1 MLEAQ
6 PESPIVIPERWKA
19 LSPGPVAKAVGM
31 QRSLSRNGLVMVEGS
46 AAISGSASMEGA
58 MLSSQTLVGLETI
71 LSWAI
76 ARESR
81 LSSQAK
87 AGLGPGTGPD
97 QPHKLV
103 GHANAS
109 QDPRQIP
116 FEPELLKAI
125 RRHRLEITMAP
136 HLETL
141 SWPEPVVGS
150 LRRIA
155 RQQRLGA
162 LPLLATGIECCR
174 QLQAAG
180 IRCLLFKGPALAL
193 QTTGDSSARGTGD
206 IDLLVDPAALPEAV
220 AILEGIGFRRQPG
233 EFPQDLSSLWGR
245 YGRWAGYEL
254 SMRRGRLWLD
264 LHWALSNLRSPLPQ
278 FEAIWAERQI
288 LGVNGNV
295 LVTLS
300 QRHAFLHACVHA
312 CKDEWMTLRHV
323 VDIGRLAKQVPATDR
338 PGLRRSKAV
347 QLSCAVAYH
356 CLASSALL
364 DYTNPQTNACR
375 QALKTAQWNQL
386 RQPRARSTLP
396 WQPQHWLAAFGHRLL
411 LAQSIQDW
419 LRTIAYLIV
428 LPAEINDPIT
438 GKDRNVVE
446 VVGARCVKGAARW
459 LQWRQAGTAGAA
471 RTDSTRAG

>member
-1 MLEAQ
+1 MDEGPDLGI
-6 PESPIVIPERWKA
+6 ES
-19 LSPGPVAKAVGM
+19 SP
-31 QRSLSRNGLVMVEGS
+31 
-46 AAISGSASMEGA
+46 MEGA
-58 MLSSQTLVGLETI
+58 LLSAQTLDRLRTI

-87 AGLGPGTGPD
+87 AGFGSGIGPD
-97 QPHKLV
+97 APPKPAGQAQ
-103 GHANAS
+103 ANRIPS
-109 QDPRQIP
+109 QIP
-116 FEPELLKAI
+116 IEPELLKAI

-141 SWPEPVVGS
+141 GWPEPIV
-150 LRRIA
+150 RRLHRMA

-193 QTTGDSSARGTGD
+193 QSTGDSSARGTGD
-206 IDLLVDPAALPEAV
+206 IDLLVDPAALPKAV
-220 AILEGIGFRRQPG
+220 AILEGIGFRRLPG

-254 SMRRGRLWLD
+254 SMRRGGLWLD

-288 LGVNGNV
+288 LGVNSNV

-312 CKDEWMTLRHV
+312 CKDEWMTLRHL
-323 VDIGRLAKQVPATDR
+323 VDLERLARQLPAVDR

-347 QLSCAVAYH
+347 QLSCAVAH
-356 CLASSALL
+356 HAIASSSLL
-364 DYTNPQTNACR
+364 QFTKPEAHNCR
-375 QALKTAQWNQL
+375 QAIKIARWNQL
-386 RQPRARSTLP
+386 RQPRARSTLA
-396 WQPQHWLAAFGHRLL
+396 WQPQQWLAAFGHRLL

-419 LRTIAYLIV
+419 LRTLAYMIV

-438 GKDRNVVE
+438 GKDRNVVN
-446 VVGARCVKGAARW
+446 VLRARSVKGAARW
-459 LQWRQAGTAGAA
+459 RQWRQAGIAEAA
-471 RTDSTRAG
+471 AIDSTRAGYKPTKTRAFRVDEGSKSPAFFRNANTNAGVIAKKDREG